1 MGAVSPGT
9 SVVGVQCYFGYVS
22 RAENRRNE
30 FGRGFVL
37 LGSLPLTAP
46 LGVPL
51 VVVPLVWAAILDGS
65 NQ

>member
-9 SVVGVQCYFGYVS
+9 SVVGVQCNYDYVS
-22 RAENRRNE
+22 REEDRRNG

-37 LGSLPLTAP
+37 LGFVPLTAP

-51 VVVPLVWAAILDGS
+51 VLVPLVWVAILD
-65 NQ
+65 